1 MSSPSPESLTLG
13 ADELTFHTTSAE
25 SGGALLAFEV
35 RMPPAGGPPA
45 LHRHDP
51 AELYRVERREFSFYL
66 AGAAEQGVE
75 MTRPLEAVR

>member
-1 MSSPSPESLTLG
+1 
-13 ADELTFHTTSAE
+13 
-25 SGGALLAFEV
+25 
-35 RMPPAGGPPA
+35 MPPAGGPPA